1 MLAALVATP
10 LAFTPATRLPA
21 RSCCAAASPRVRFLA
36 ATEAADV
43 EEAPGEQPPAKALTA
58 EDMELTGSIITYADL
73 SEDFQQLVDEALMRR
88 DRARMLNGQP
98 KYGSVEGMIDAYEEL
113 GKPKGWTRVEAESE
127 VVRYLQRQA
136 LRDEGGLDGSAQD
149 TPTFVLLGLVVASAI
164 YGAAVKYGLVP
175 TPPPA
180 PW

>member
-1 MLAALVATP
+1 MLPTEEMATTKAKEASLAIDEGLGRFSKWRAEKAAELEAWVDEVRGAQVVA
-10 LAFTPATRLPA
+10 
-21 RSCCAAASPRVRFLA
+21 
-36 ATEAADV
+36 
-43 EEAPGEQPPAKALTA
+43 APGEQPPAKALTA
-58 EDMELTGSIITYADL
+58 EDMELTGSIITYAGL

-164 YGAAVKYGLVP
+164 YGAA
-175 TPPPA
+175 A
-180 PW
+180 W